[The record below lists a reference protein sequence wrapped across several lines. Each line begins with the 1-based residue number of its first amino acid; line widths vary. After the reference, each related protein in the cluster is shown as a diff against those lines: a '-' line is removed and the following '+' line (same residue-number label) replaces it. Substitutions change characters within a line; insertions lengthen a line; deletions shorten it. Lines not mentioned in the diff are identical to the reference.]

1 MMLSLTPTGHGV
13 SKVNNVILKKIVEM
27 QNWDNT
33 NFPNHLRKDDMQN
46 LLYKV
51 IDISQKEDANAL
63 GNQVINSVGNNHQ
76 GIFFPIVE
84 DLIDILVIILNNSQN
99 NHKRKILILGILNDL
114 YYFDLDSK
122 SKQDL
127 NLNSKY
133 RSIKSKLSN
142 FSDENFEN
150 LLKNQG
156 AK

>member
-1 MMLSLTPTGHGV
+1 MMLSLTPMGHGV